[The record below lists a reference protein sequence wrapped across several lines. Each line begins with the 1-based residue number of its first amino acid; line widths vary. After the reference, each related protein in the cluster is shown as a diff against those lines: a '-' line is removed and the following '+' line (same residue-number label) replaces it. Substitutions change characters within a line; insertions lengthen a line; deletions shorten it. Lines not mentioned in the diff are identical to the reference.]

1 MLGTT
6 WHRSVNVVLTTNLVP
21 PYDLKLSAT
30 DRDRSWESFGTASQ
44 STDVD
49 TSGMHIPSI
58 SVQCK
63 FWDSS
68 PLHRTGNRWHGP
80 FNLTGLTFALT
91 PWPSLI
97 CQVQGAQVHGMPTIV
112 CLTSLTRTI
121 SCQLK
126 EGNYNNNGVR
136 SCVSGKNSMQ
146 TTTYCKHVTFPECG
160 NCLQKTWQQR
170 YKHYT
175 YCMCV
180 CTPSQVSY
188 MVALGSEELGGG
200 GGGVPELWNDSECR
214 RVKSKMQH

>member
-6 WHRSVNVVLTTNLVP
+6 RHRSVYVVLTTNLVP

-30 DRDRSWESFGTASQ
+30 YRDRSWESFGATSQ
-44 STDVD
+44 STEVD

-63 FWDSS
+63 FWDLS

-80 FNLTGLTFALT
+80 FNLSGLTFALT

-112 CLTSLTRTI
+112 RLTSLTRTI

-146 TTTYCKHVTFPECG
+146 TITYGKYVTFPECG
-160 NCLQKTWQQR
+160 NCLQQTWRQR
-170 YKHYT
+170 YKDYT
-175 YCMCV
+175 YV
-180 CTPSQVSY
+180 CIPLQVSY
-188 MVALGSEELGGG
+188 MVALGSEELSGG
-200 GGGVPELWNDSECR
+200 GGGVPELWNSSGCPLL
-214 RVKSKMQH
+214 QH